1 MRQRRVKNLDE
12 KLTALSSHVIENP
25 ESYRGRWREVFGND
39 NPIYLEL
46 GCGKGKFIS
55 THAAKYPKRNFIGAE
70 GQPTVILRALE
81 KAEALGGNN
90 LFFICGFIRDVRE
103 YFAPGELAGVYLN
116 FSDPWPKSKHGR
128 RRLTYHE
135 KLTAYT
141 EVMREGG
148 FIEIKT
154 DNEGLFEFTLE
165 EIEAAA
171 LRTIEM
177 TRDLHAEET
186 VIENLDARDITT
198 EYEDKFVGTGKNIN
212 YVKVQG

>member
-25 ESYRGRWREVFGND
+25 EELRGRWREVFGND

-165 EIEAAA
+165 EI
-171 LRTIEM
+171 
-177 TRDLHAEET
+177 
-186 VIENLDARDITT
+186 
-198 EYEDKFVGTGKNIN
+198 
-212 YVKVQG
+212 

>member
-12 KLTALSSHVIENP
+12 KLTALSSHMIENP
-25 ESYRGRWREVFGND
+25 EEHKGKWHEVFGND

-55 THAAKYPKRNFIGAE
+55 THAAKYPDRNFIGAE

-81 KAEALGGNN
+81 KAEELGEKN
-90 LFFICGFIRDVRE
+90 LFFICGFVRDVRE
-103 YFAPGELAGVYLN
+103 YFAPGEIAGVYLN

-165 EIEAAA
+165 QIEEAG
-171 LRTIEM
+171 LTTIEM
-177 TRDLHAEET
+177 TRDLHAEGT
-186 VIENLDARDITT
+186 NVQSADAREITT